1 MPAFAISSAAY
12 GTTALSPFWRCRNA
26 GSLRRKRT
34 DVGNPA
40 H

>member
-1 MPAFAISSAAY
+1 MPAFAISPAA
-12 GTTALSPFWRCRNA
+12 ALPPTWRCRNA